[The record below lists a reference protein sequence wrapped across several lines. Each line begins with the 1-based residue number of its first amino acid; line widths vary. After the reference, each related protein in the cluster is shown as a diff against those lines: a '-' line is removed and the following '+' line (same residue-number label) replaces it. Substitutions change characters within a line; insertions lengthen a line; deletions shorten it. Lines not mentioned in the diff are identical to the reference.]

1 MVILLTKHKMEAPE
15 YSSKNSKV
23 EQLSPTC
30 AELLMDLPQGPR
42 ALVWGSNKVSW
53 SFLLIRFV
61 GGRVEETNQENYRF
75 FMAPYRKYRQAR
87 RLRFTTESFSVDNW
101 NIYIFCSLCS
111 QDSCRL
117 LSVCYHTTKQCIL
130 WGIQCHL
137 FIDYNFTSL
146 DYKNHTNDSTS
157 VLF

>member
-1 MVILLTKHKMEAPE
+1 MQAPE

-23 EQLSPTC
+23 EKLSQTC
-30 AELLMDLPQGPR
+30 AVLLLDLPQGPR

-75 FMAPYRKYRQAR
+75 FMALYRKYRQAK

-101 NIYIFCSLCS
+101 NAFFSPFAPKTAVGYCLFVTIQQNNAASEVFSAIFLWITIL
-111 QDSCRL
+111 QALITRITLMIQHLYYFRL
-117 LSVCYHTTKQCIL
+117 VVPS
-130 WGIQCHL
+130 HL
-137 FIDYNFTSL
+137 
-146 DYKNHTNDSTS
+146 
-157 VLF
+157 